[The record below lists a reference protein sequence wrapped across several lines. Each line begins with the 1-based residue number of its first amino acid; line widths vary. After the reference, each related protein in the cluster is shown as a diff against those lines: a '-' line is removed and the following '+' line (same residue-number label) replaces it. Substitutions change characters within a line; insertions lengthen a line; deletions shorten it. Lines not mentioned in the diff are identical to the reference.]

1 MSTAVTNFKR
11 TVNHTK
17 LSTPVYYVDLTL
29 REEGVDLQSAIHTAR
44 EIDQQSKQV
53 GSNQEALDQMARQGF
68 ANAKFEMDIEEGD
81 VVEEF
86 QVNNQDILISKSMDL
101 KNSISDELMVAFSIV
116 V

>member
-44 EIDQQSKQV
+44 EIDQQSK
-53 GSNQEALDQMARQGF
+53 
-68 ANAKFEMDIEEGD
+68 
-81 VVEEF
+81 
-86 QVNNQDILISKSMDL
+86 
-101 KNSISDELMVAFSIV
+101 
-116 V
+116 